1 MNVDFLFF
9 FSSRRRHTRFKC
21 DWSSDVCSSDLAWR
35 RARYARA
42 PLPAHLWADAVEIA
56 QQIGVNRARR
66 ALGLS
71 YRGLQSTVECAAAPT
86 PEFVELSGA
95 EVLAAGPSIASGT
108 SIEISGRDVHV
119 VVRLGSDKVID
130 VASLVAAVRGLA

>member
-1 MNVDFLFF
+1 MGETT
-9 FSSRRRHTRFKC
+9 SRDIQRLRGEI
-21 DWSSDVCSSDLAWR
+21 VAWR

-56 QQIGVNRARR
+56 QQIGVNRARH

-71 YRGLQSTVECAAAPT
+71 YRGLQSHVECAAAPT